1 MLRNL
6 LFILLFGYSLN
17 VFAQK
22 ESNTWFFSCGQGLTF
37 NSGRPAP
44 RNTPSVNDTWRSG
57 GSTMSTPNG
66 RLLFSV
72 AWQAI
77 NDSLNQP
84 MPHGK
89 LKSDYRTIQSS
100 LIVPWPDSTH
110 LYFVFTPGGT
120 NKDSLRYTIVNLKL
134 RGGLGDVDTNRKD
147 LCLPT
152 ISSGKV
158 TSARH
163 ANRHDYWVLS
173 PHGNSDT
180 IHAYLITS
188 KGLFLSP
195 IKSGTG
201 IYFEGGSNFATD
213 NTYGYFKLSP
223 SGKKVCNL
231 NGRNSSMLADFDI
244 VSGKV
249 SNVWDFMCYDPALEF
264 SPKGKY
270 MYVIYNSKLCQ
281 YDVSL
286 SSKTGFLN
294 SKKIIDSLQT
304 YNIGSC
310 FQSASDGKIYI
321 YNNNSTNS
329 NFLNVIHAPDSS
341 DKNARFEKNYYMFT
355 TSNSLSSGHNGLPN
369 FVQSLFYRPHFNI
382 RHNCARDSVFFSIAD
397 DYNLDSVHWEF
408 GEPGSGVLNYSNRTT
423 NVFHSYKKPG
433 NYTVRMISYY
443 DKYSDTITE
452 TFYLMPNKPFL
463 GNDKT
468 ICATD
473 NYILANQQGLFKTY
487 KWSTGHTTPSI
498 FANKAGI
505 YHLTVTAF
513 DGCKS
518 SDTIE
523 IKKLTVIANFNVSD
537 SDQCFRNHLFTFSDV
552 STSSSGKLQPF
563 WSFSDSSFYT
573 DSSFE
578 KTFKT
583 IGNYTVRL
591 KVIGDFGCTDTM
603 VKQIQVNKQTPVSFS
618 INKSIQCLNDQR
630 FDFKITTQDSAKLN
644 YIWDLGDYSIT
655 SPTDIIDKRY
665 KRDSTYEVSLIS
677 ITEQNCYD
685 TAKQMVQVL
694 GAPNADFSWTG
705 FCSNNPINFSF
716 GGSLPSS
723 PINTNFKWRFPDG
736 DSSSVINPS
745 KLISQA
751 GFNKVS
757 LTLQSDN
764 GCFSEKTHDV
774 EILLQA
780 KANFEVEDV
789 CEDSLAKFINTT
801 QNGYWFQWKLGDGTT
816 TNVNS
821 PKHKYQINKVTK
833 TYNVTLVAKVPG
845 GCSDSLTKAVTINA
859 NPSSDFTYL
868 LGGRQVSFTASE
880 PGATKY
886 EWTFG
891 DGETTTTTVSKTT
904 YHYLKYP
911 SGNYTACLK
920 VTNSSDCFTETCKDI
935 AISGAASSLNK
946 PISLKIYPNPNSG
959 KFTLEYENLDSEIS
973 LEIFN
978 NLGQLVHH
986 TNLHQNKTQFDLALR
1001 NGIYLIKIKSNNNSS
1016 FQRMVVGQ

>member
-1 MLRNL
+1 MPRNL

-22 ESNTWFFSCGQGLTF
+22 ESNTWFFSHCKGLTF
-37 NSGRPAP
+37 NSGYPTQRYSAG
-44 RNTPSVNDTWRSG
+44 VGDTWKSG
-57 GSTMSTPNG
+57 GSTTSTPTG

-72 AWQAI
+72 AQQAI
-77 NDSLNQP
+77 NDSLNKP

-89 LKSDYRTIQSS
+89 LKSDDRTIQSS

-110 LYFVFTPGGT
+110 LFYVFTPSGT
-120 NKDSLRYTIVNLKL
+120 NKDSLRYTVVNLKL
-134 RGGLGDVDTNRKD
+134 RGGLGDVDTNRKEV
-147 LCLPT
+147 CLPT
-152 ISSGKV
+152 IASGKV

-173 PHGNSDT
+173 PKGNSDT

-188 KGLFLSP
+188 KGIVSTP

-201 IYFEGGSNFATD
+201 IYFEGGSNYITG

-231 NGRNSSMLADFDI
+231 NGKNSSMLADFDI
-244 VSGKV
+244 VTGKV
-249 SNVWDFMCYDPALEF
+249 SNVWDFMCSGPALEF
-264 SPKGKY
+264 SPRGTFMYIINQGGKL
-270 MYVIYNSKLCQ
+270 SQ
-281 YDVSL
+281 YDVSQ
-286 SSKTGFLN
+286 STKTGFLN
-294 SKKIIDSLQT
+294 SRKTIDSA
-304 YNIGSC
+304 YRYHIGNC
-310 FQSASDGKIYI
+310 FQLASDGKIYI
-321 YNNNSTNS
+321 YDVTGIY
-329 NFLNVIHAPDSS
+329 LDVIHAPDSS
-341 DKNARFEKNYYMFT
+341 GKSARLEKQYYQFET
-355 TSNSLSSGHNGLPN
+355 GPASSTYHYGLPN

-408 GEPGSGVLNYSNRTT
+408 GDAGSGTLNYSNLTT

-433 NYTVRMISYY
+433 NYKVRMISYY

-473 NYILANQQGLFKTY
+473 NYILSNQQGLFKTY

-498 FANKAGI
+498 FVNKEGI
-505 YHLTVTAF
+505 YHLTVTAA

-523 IKKLTVIANFNVSD
+523 IKKLTVKANFNVSD

-552 STSSSGKLQPF
+552 STSSSGKLQPY

-591 KVIGDFGCTDTM
+591 KVIGDFGCSDTM
-603 VKQIQVNKQTPVSFS
+603 VKTIQVNKQTPVSFS

-644 YIWDLGDYSIT
+644 YMWDLGDYSIT

-677 ITEQNCYD
+677 ITEHNCYD

-694 GAPNADFSWTG
+694 DAPNADFSWTG
-705 FCSNNPINFSF
+705 FCSNNPVNFSF
-716 GGSLPSS
+716 GGNLPAS
-723 PINTNFKWRFPDG
+723 PINTTFKWRFPDG
-736 DSSSVINPS
+736 DSSSVINPY

-757 LTLQSDN
+757 LKLQSDN

-780 KANFEVEDV
+780 QANFEVEDV

-801 QNGYWFQWKLGDGTT
+801 QMVIGFNG
-816 TNVNS
+816 
-821 PKHKYQINKVTK
+821 
-833 TYNVTLVAKVPG
+833 
-845 GCSDSLTKAVTINA
+845 
-859 NPSSDFTYL
+859 
-868 LGGRQVSFTASE
+868 
-880 PGATKY
+880 
-886 EWTFG
+886 
-891 DGETTTTTVSKTT
+891 
-904 YHYLKYP
+904 
-911 SGNYTACLK
+911 
-920 VTNSSDCFTETCKDI
+920 
-935 AISGAASSLNK
+935 
-946 PISLKIYPNPNSG
+946 
-959 KFTLEYENLDSEIS
+959 
-973 LEIFN
+973 
-978 NLGQLVHH
+978 NLGMEPQP
-986 TNLHQNKTQFDLALR
+986 
-1001 NGIYLIKIKSNNNSS
+1001 
-1016 FQRMVVGQ
+1016 M